1 MAVSVLPREHGM
13 PSDAKA
19 GRSASLPT
27 TPSAEVRKRWLDL
40 FELSY
45 ATRRVTQQAIEPG
58 VYAIVVPPA
67 CQEGGGS
74 ESLKADMLI
83 AMRQVP
89 AMANAVRLALDK
101 IDEFDIPVE
110 AEARQWLGR
119 YGRDLASGRARA
131 TAFIDLAYLEA
142 ALLDRLWTCEVI
154 VDFQRPLSFFQRGAL
169 LDYTNVLEAVMA
181 MVFAGRSLTDTAGLL
196 AREILARLQLYA
208 NCFLQFTLL
217 YGECRWRID
226 RDTFVMEVPGTTFS
240 LSLQYWELRGGE
252 DKAARVREAW
262 RARIETLLAEA
273 APYLGGGF
281 PKSHAA

>member
-1 MAVSVLPREHGM
+1 M

-19 GRSASLPT
+19 ARPASLPT

-58 VYAIVVPPA
+58 VYGIVVPPA
-67 CQEGGGS
+67 CQEGEGS
-74 ESLKADMLI
+74 ESLKADVLI

-89 AMANAVRLALDK
+89 PMANAVRLALDK

-119 YGRDLASGRARA
+119 YGRDLTSRRARA

-169 LDYTNVLEAVMA
+169 LDYTNVFEAVMA

-240 LSLQYWELRGGE
+240 LSLQYWELRGDE

-262 RARIETLLAEA
+262 RVRIETLLAEA
-273 APYLGGGF
+273 APYLGRGF